1 VDVDAGV
8 LRRSLPIAEGGRGPV
23 RRRVWAIGSQVN
35 QTQNALLLHCD
46 GGRWSTASSPAG
58 SSALCAAITTPGGG
72 RVWAFGTG
80 TASQPP
86 VVFGHA

>member
-1 VDVDAGV
+1 MPAFSGV
-8 LRRSLPIAEGGRGPV
+8 PCPSPKAASARSAAD
-23 RRRVWAIGSQVN
+23 VWAIGSQVN